1 MPLLCGNDVECYT
14 SRYMSNSK
22 LKIAS
27 DKTKRRLLI
36 DYSLVA
42 LADPLH
48 LKKSFILLG
57 KMFPEYMDGV
67 ENVLKYQADSLS
79 KVRLDTMA
87 INKTRVLPETREKL
101 STGIFRW
108 DMDLYHFVQMGTYFN
123 AWVCIMN

>member
-1 MPLLCGNDVECYT
+1 MPLLCGNDMECYT

-42 LADPLH
+42 LADPLY

-67 ENVLKYQADSLS
+67 ENVLKYQADQLS

-87 INKTRVLPETREKL
+87 INKTKILPETREKL
-101 STGIFRW
+101 ATGIFRW
-108 DMDLYHFVQMGTYFN
+108 DMDLYHFVQMSK
-123 AWVCIMN
+123 